1 MSASIVPTGSKDQAP
16 HPFFWFFEAIVGWG
30 DYISA
35 AVWPICQMTI
45 LKNENNV
52 KWLIPVKIRVNC
64 NERIS
69 VCIFVVWCYGYF
81 WYLYH
86 ILWYYRQSDGI
97 IRKGTIWANKYPLI
111 WFSALIQIIW
121 LDNLQRK
128 ENLPKWCLY
137 VWDCAMCVNV
147 YHVLWRVTSGS
158 CCSFI
163 ALWYFFGLMKMDNK
177 KHIMI
182 KAVKRFVHSDPFLEK
197 SLKNF
202 DNQILVTKI
211 ASNKNNQRLKMFI
224 FSNFQRTMFTVLQCH
239 TDVCLLFL
247 GKKGTRH
254 LPNWC
259 DKNDIQPLCKCYFL
273 YIYTFLCLER

>member
-1 MSASIVPTGSKDQAP
+1 M
-16 HPFFWFFEAIVGWG
+16 
-30 DYISA
+30 
-35 AVWPICQMTI
+35 
-45 LKNENNV
+45 
-52 KWLIPVKIRVNC
+52 
-64 NERIS
+64 
-69 VCIFVVWCYGYF
+69 
-81 WYLYH
+81 
-86 ILWYYRQSDGI
+86 
-97 IRKGTIWANKYPLI
+97 
-111 WFSALIQIIW
+111 IW

-163 ALWYFFGLMKMDNK
+163 ALWYFFGLMKMDDK

-202 DNQILVTKI
+202 ENQILVTKTVCK
-211 ASNKNNQRLKMFI
+211 KNNHQLKMFI
-224 FSNFQRTMFTVLQCH
+224 FSNIQRTMFTVQQCH

-273 YIYTFLCLER
+273 YFYFSMSRAINKNTNWHRQPTCERVFFCYEFFSC